1 MEMDLNTF
9 IRLYQEFL
17 KECASKGWII
27 EVLIEEFGNHLAAIK
42 NSAGIEVQF
51 YIELNL
57 DNSVQLNNKT
67 NQSNLDYG
75 VIRDSGKGDVFAKK
89 YWMSFT
95 SIGKATYRI
104 GTPALLSTIDNS
116 NLKSN
121 RKKNRLL
128 FIQPITS
135 N

>member
-75 VIRDSGKGDVFAKK
+75 VIRDSGKGDVFAKEVLDEFHQ
-89 YWMSFT
+89 YWKSHLPNRYSSF
-95 SIGKATYRI
+95 IIY
-104 GTPALLSTIDNS
+104 
-116 NLKSN
+116 N
-121 RKKNRLL
+121 R
-128 FIQPITS
+128 
-135 N
+135 